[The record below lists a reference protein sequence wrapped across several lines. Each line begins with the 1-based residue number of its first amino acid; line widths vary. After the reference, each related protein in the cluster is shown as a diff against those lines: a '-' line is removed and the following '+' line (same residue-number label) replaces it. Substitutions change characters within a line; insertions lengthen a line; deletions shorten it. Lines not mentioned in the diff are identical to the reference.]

1 MPSRR
6 PSQQSKAQ
14 SSVPARRTQAERRAG
29 TQAQVLASACRIFG
43 EKGYAHTSLE
53 EIAADCGLTIRP
65 VYHYYGN
72 KRELFAAVN
81 AFMEQKIVDGLNTQT
96 AEGDFLAG
104 WQAFLALCDDAGFRQ
119 IVLID
124 SPNIL
129 GRDRWINNDV
139 MTTAANLLSRNM
151 VKNSQQKEL
160 IVRMALGAMAEAA
173 LMIAAAE
180 NPAALRR
187 QATTLIKGLLE
198 KFASS

>member
-1 MPSRR
+1 MSSRR
-6 PSQQSKAQ
+6 PTQSQ
-14 SSVPARRTQAERRAG
+14 SVAPPRRTQAERRAG

-43 EKGYAHTSLE
+43 EKGYANTSLE

-72 KRELFAAVN
+72 KRELFAAAN
-81 AFMEQKIVDGLNTQT
+81 AHMEQKIVDALT
-96 AEGDFLAG
+96 ASAADGDFLAG
-104 WQAFLALCDDAGFRQ
+104 WQAFLGLCDDAGFRR

-139 MTTAANLLSRNM
+139 MNTAATLLSRS
-151 VKNSQQKEL
+151 VAKNAQQKEL
-160 IVRMALGAMAEAA
+160 IIRMALGAMAEAA

-180 NPAALRR
+180 NPATLRR
-187 QATTLIKGLLE
+187 HATVLIKGLLE
-198 KFASS
+198 KFGS

>member
-1 MPSRR
+1 MSSTRSPS
-6 PSQQSKAQ
+6 P
-14 SSVPARRTQAERRAG
+14 PPRRTQAERRAG

-43 EKGYAHTSLE
+43 EKGYANTSLE

-81 AFMEQKIVDGLNTQT
+81 AYMEQKIVDALTT
-96 AEGDFLAG
+96 KASTGDFLAG
-104 WQAFLALCDDAGFRQ
+104 WLAFLALCDDAGFRQ

-129 GRDRWINNDV
+129 GRDRWINNAV
-139 MTTAANLLSRNM
+139 MTTAASLLSRS
-151 VKNSQQKEL
+151 VAKNAQQKEL
-160 IVRMALGAMAEAA
+160 IIRMALGALAEAA

-180 NPAALRR
+180 NPAVLRR
-187 QATTLIKGLLE
+187 QATVLIKDLLQR
-198 KFASS
+198 FTTN

>member
-1 MPSRR
+1 MPARR
-6 PSQQSKAQ
+6 SPQ
-14 SSVPARRTQAERRAG
+14 SSPPQSSTPPRRTQAERRAG
-29 TQAQVLASACRIFG
+29 TQAQVLASACRFFG
-43 EKGYAHTSLE
+43 EKGYANTSLD
-53 EIAADCGLTIRP
+53 EIAADCDLTIRP

-81 AFMEQKIVDGLNTQT
+81 AYMEQKIVDALNTK
-96 AEGDFLAG
+96 AVDGDFLAG

-139 MTTAANLLSRNM
+139 MTTASLLSRSV
-151 VKNSQQKEL
+151 VKNAQQKEL

-198 KFASS
+198 KFAAS

>member
-1 MPSRR
+1 MPARR
-6 PSQQSKAQ
+6 SPQ
-14 SSVPARRTQAERRAG
+14 SSTPPTPPRRTQAERRAG
-29 TQAQVLASACRIFG
+29 TQAQVLASACRFFG
-43 EKGYAHTSLE
+43 EKGYANTSLE
-53 EIAADCGLTIRP
+53 EIAADCDLTIRP

-81 AFMEQKIVDGLNTQT
+81 AYMEQKIVDALNTR
-96 AEGDFLAG
+96 AAAGDFLAG
-104 WQAFLALCDDAGFRQ
+104 WQAFLTLCDDAGFRQ

-139 MTTAANLLSRNM
+139 MTTAASLLSRSV
-151 VKNSQQKEL
+151 VKNAQQKEL

-198 KFASS
+198 KFAAS

>member
-1 MPSRR
+1 MSPR
-6 PSQQSKAQ
+6 PTS
-14 SSVPARRTQAERRAG
+14 SSVPSPRRTQAERRAG
-29 TQAQVLASACRIFG
+29 TQAQVLASACRFFG
-43 EKGYAHTSLE
+43 EKGYANTSLE

-81 AFMEQKIVDGLNTQT
+81 AYMEQKIVDALTT
-96 AEGDFLAG
+96 KASEGDFLAG

-124 SPNIL
+124 SPNVL

-139 MTTAANLLSRNM
+139 MTTAANLLSRS
-151 VKNSQQKEL
+151 VIKNAQQKEL
-160 IVRMALGAMAEAA
+160 IIRMALGAMAEAA

-187 QATTLIKGLLE
+187 HATLMIKGLID
-198 KFASS
+198 KFGADQ

>member
-6 PSQQSKAQ
+6 PPPSAAA
-14 SSVPARRTQAERRAG
+14 PRRTQAERRAG

-43 EKGYAHTSLE
+43 DKGYANTSLE

-81 AFMEQKIVDGLNTQT
+81 AHMERKIVDALTTN
-96 AEGDFLAG
+96 AAAGDFLAG
-104 WQAFLALCDDAGFRQ
+104 WQAFLSLCDDAGFRQ

-139 MTTAANLLSRNM
+139 MNTAAALLSQS
-151 VKNSQQKEL
+151 VTKNAQQKEL
-160 IVRMALGAMAEAA
+160 IIRMALGAMAEAA
-173 LMIAAAE
+173 LMIAASE
-180 NPAALRR
+180 NPVTVRR
-187 QATTLIKGLLE
+187 HATVLIKGLLE
-198 KFASS
+198 KFAP